1 MNLKLNFRYSMSQ
14 ILYCATL
21 CLTIGF
27 ASVYLQDRG
36 FSTSIIGIILAMGN
50 GITTILQ
57 PIIASYADKVSYKK
71 VNTLIISLLLSNACL
86 LALLY
91 FINLNKLLFGLLFV
105 VILSINLTI
114 TPLLNSLSF
123 SFESF
128 GYKVNFGL
136 ARGLGSVSY
145 AFFSMGLGVLA
156 ITNIKI
162 FPLIN
167 ILVNVLCA
175 IFVRLYS
182 IKEIENVSLNKKE
195 NKSISLVGFVNKY
208 KKFIILIVGVI
219 CVTFG
224 HGLINNFF
232 IQIVQSLNGNSS
244 DMGRAVFIAAIVEL
258 PIMAISIKL
267 IRKFKVDNVIKF
279 SLFMFMIK
287 HMITF
292 IAWNMYVVYFAQLLQ
307 MFAYALYI
315 PASVYYVYKIIDKE
329 EQITGQSLLN
339 TAITIGSVFASFTGG
354 ILIDSI
360 GVKYT
365 LLISAIL
372 SIIGFVI
379 AINSVERT

>member
-27 ASVYLQDRG
+27 ASVYLQDKG
-36 FSTSIIGIILAMGN
+36 YSNSVIGIILAMGN
-50 GITTILQ
+50 VITTIFQ
-57 PIIASYADKVSYKK
+57 PILATYADKVSYKK
-71 VNTLIISLLLSNACL
+71 VNLLIISLLLINACL
-86 LALLY
+86 LGILY
-91 FINLNKLLFGLLFV
+91 FINLNKILFSLLF
-105 VILSINLTI
+105 ILILAINLTI

-128 GYKVNFGL
+128 GYKVSFGV

-145 AFFSMGLGVLA
+145 AVFSMGLGILA
-156 ITNIKI
+156 TTNIKI

-167 ILVNVLCA
+167 ILMNILCA
-175 IFVRLYS
+175 IFVKLYS
-182 IKEIENVSLNKKE
+182 IKEIENVSLNKSE
-195 NKSISLVGFVNKY
+195 NKSISLKDFIKKY
-208 KKFIILIVGVI
+208 KKFIILIFGVI

-232 IQIVQSLNGNSS
+232 IQVVQSLNGNSS
-244 DMGRAVFIAAIVEL
+244 DMGKAVFIAAIVEL

-267 IRKFKVDNVIKF
+267 IRKFKVENVIKF
-279 SLFMFMIK
+279 SLFMFMVK
-287 HMITF
+287 HTLTF
-292 IAWNMYVVYFAQLLQ
+292 IAWNMYIIYFAQLLQ

-354 ILIDSI
+354 ILIDII

-365 LLISAIL
+365 LLISALL
-372 SIIGFVI
+372 SVIGFVV
-379 AINSVERT
+379 AFNSVERT